1 MTAVRL
7 QSVEEIEKILQPP
20 KCCLGLPIWNSD
32 QKAASTAVFPFN
44 WWWRVTISETEVEA
58 EALIV
63 LWNNLMSSLLWQS
76 LLRLPI
82 TAILLDFILHCK
94 IFVAVR
100 NTENWGQQPL
110 ATDLCTQPGCWC
122 SVSFGIGKQCE
133 DSKTDTKW
141 SMRIHWWL
149 AGSVLHALY
158 YFVLDIFFDVK
169 QCRSSKWSKVSLMFA
184 RPSTQLICRQ
194 TPKPRDLDLAARS
207 PERFKCSGG
216 VVVVLI

>member
-1 MTAVRL
+1 M
-7 QSVEEIEKILQPP
+7 
-20 KCCLGLPIWNSD
+20 
-32 QKAASTAVFPFN
+32 
-44 WWWRVTISETEVEA
+44 TISETEVEA

-122 SVSFGIGKQCE
+122 SVSFGIGKHCE

-169 QCRSSKWSKVSLMFA
+169 QCRSSKWSKVLLMFA
-184 RPSTQLICRQ
+184 RPSTQLICGQ